1 MVVKDKMVVWVA
13 AEALRISLRA
23 PVVVG
28 LAVPEEAEA
37 VAQGVALAVPRWGSS
52 MSGQVQ

>member
-1 MVVKDKMVVWVA
+1 MKDKMVVWVA